1 MANTGH
7 ITLPAGFV
15 AGATHCG
22 LKTTAQEDLAIIA
35 AAAGAVATAIVT
47 TRNQVIGSPVRW
59 CRQIL
64 PLGYGRTRA
73 VVVNAGNANT
83 CNGKRGDRDAATMA
97 KLTAGRLGCGPAE
110 VLVCS
115 TGVIGHP
122 LPMDRVREGIAAV
135 GSRRSARS
143 DAAVARAIMTTDTRA
158 KSAVVRGRIG
168 GKAVTVAGIAKGAG
182 MIAPSLA
189 TMLSFITT
197 DAKVS
202 PAALGRA
209 LRAVCEGSFNAITI
223 DGDRSTSDTVVA
235 MASGAAGN
243 ASVSGGDE
251 LGKFTKLLT
260 RVCGQLAEAIVRDG
274 EGATK
279 LMRITVRGAASDA
292 DAAAAARTIANS
304 VLLKCAVH
312 GGDPNWGRIVCAA
325 GRSPATV
332 IQDKLTC
339 KIGGVTVMRR
349 GASCPFDVKAA
360 EAHMAGDTV
369 EIDVNLNLGN
379 GRYTALTC
387 DLSREYITIN
397 ADYHT

>member
-1 MANTGH
+1 MGNTGH

-15 AGATHCG
+15 AGAVHCG
-22 LKTTAQEDLAIIA
+22 LKTTAQEDLAIISA
-35 AAAGAVATAIVT
+35 ADGAVATAIVT
-47 TRNQVIGSPVRW
+47 TTNQVIGSPVRW
-59 CRQIL
+59 CRRRL
-64 PLGYGRTRA
+64 PRGHGRARA

-83 CNGKRGDRDAATMA
+83 CNGKRGDRDAAATA
-97 KLTAGRLGCGPAE
+97 KLTAERLGCPIEE

-122 LPMDRVREGIAAV
+122 LPMDRVRAGIAAV
-135 GSRRSARS
+135 AARRSARS

-158 KSAVVRGRIG
+158 KSAVVRGRLG
-168 GKAVTVAGIAKGAG
+168 GKTVTVAGIAKGAG

-197 DAKVS
+197 DAKIT
-202 PAALGRA
+202 PAAMGKA
-209 LRAVCEGSFNAITI
+209 LRAACECSFNAITI

-235 MASGAAGN
+235 MASGATGN

-251 LGKFTKLLT
+251 LGKFTRLLR
-260 RVCGQLAEAIVRDG
+260 RVCGQLAEAIVRHG
-274 EGATK
+274 EGASK
-279 LMRITVRGAASDA
+279 LMRITVRGAVDAA
-292 DAAAAARTIANS
+292 DAAVAARTIANS

-312 GGDPNWGRIVCAA
+312 GGDPNWGRIVCAV
-325 GRSPATV
+325 GRSPAKV
-332 IQDKLTC
+332 IQEKLTC

-369 EIDVNLNLGN
+369 EIGVNLNLGP